1 MVIMDK
7 KSLEILTIPDSN
19 DMLIDNGSL
28 IAAAIAISPSPHQ
41 QKQIIRDL
49 TNNSISK
56 PGNLFFL
63 ISNSSITPLFLIDA
77 DGSLRWKKYTGF
89 GAYPDDEV
97 LPEPHLIISDAAD
110 RPGPIDNSN
119 IVATGS
125 NSEGEDFQ
133 LLDNLEEERDYVV
146 VSQDVWEKLFEWYKG
161 GPVLPSKMISVGVG
175 QELVVEVYPLC
186 LKLIDA
192 RDGSESTIRLSKK
205 ASLHELHERVCS
217 LKRTDTRKVR
227 IWDYFN
233 KRKQTLLEDST
244 KTLEK
249 SDLQMNQS
257 ILLEVQVD
265 GILPTASS
273 SLSWYIVLDKESLL
287 ILLEVQVDGILPTGF
302 DMDSTRNEIK
312 ICVNVSALARPFFL
326 LGFEPSDTVRIVK
339 IRVNDL
345 IFKTPIQ
352 ENFLP
357 FHPATREMVSSDG
370 IVFGDDQTLASLYET
385 CCSNVLTFKFSVS
398 IKTTANVILLAPNPE
413 IFTHLVVLNRKCEYL
428 VLHVCWDMQS
438 YVFLRTVRASY
449 PNIPIV
455 AVTDL
460 DPHHL
465 DLLTFLDTPP
475 DYLLFCY
482 GWDLSEDFDEDY
494 ITDNDF
500 VNIEW
505 LGLCPNDCEALHF
518 DDDARPAPLPGFE
531 EVIRMLRVNPYLRR
545 KEDWLAALDW
555 LDLYG
560 KSVSFR
566 LGGDFVSRK
575 LSKKD
580 WV

>member
-1 MVIMDK
+1 M
-7 KSLEILTIPDSN
+7 
-19 DMLIDNGSL
+19 
-28 IAAAIAISPSPHQ
+28 Q
-41 QKQIIRDL
+41 
-49 TNNSISK
+49 
-56 PGNLFFL
+56 
-63 ISNSSITPLFLIDA
+63 
-77 DGSLRWKKYTGF
+77 
-89 GAYPDDEV
+89 
-97 LPEPHLIISDAAD
+97 
-110 RPGPIDNSN
+110 
-119 IVATGS
+119 
-125 NSEGEDFQ
+125 
-133 LLDNLEEERDYVV
+133 
-146 VSQDVWEKLFEWYKG
+146 
-161 GPVLPSKMISVGVG
+161 
-175 QELVVEVYPLC
+175 
-186 LKLIDA
+186 
-192 RDGSESTIRLSKK
+192 
-205 ASLHELHERVCS
+205 
-217 LKRTDTRKVR
+217 
-227 IWDYFN
+227 
-233 KRKQTLLEDST
+233 
-244 KTLEK
+244 
-249 SDLQMNQS
+249 
-257 ILLEVQVD
+257 
-265 GILPTASS
+265 
-273 SLSWYIVLDKESLL
+273 

-312 ICVNVSALARPFFL
+312 ICVNVSALARPLFL

-357 FHPATREMVSSDG
+357 FHPATREMVSSYG

-385 CCSNVLTFKFSVS
+385 SCSNGDNFITMYYIRDPDIKGTPEAEEHFYFLRLTKCARFIEEPHEDKDRFMQRVCPEDEDKHEDGDGDEDGDEDEDEDEDKKPNPCSIAKRPKTIHGPLPLVDSGGLGTNGSYELFDSKNKIIPLCSFKFSVS

-413 IFTHLVVLNRKCEYL
+413 IFTHLVVLNSKCEYL

-455 AVTDL
+455 AITDL

>member
-63 ISNSSITPLFLIDA
+63 ISN
-77 DGSLRWKKYTGF
+77 R
-89 GAYPDDEV
+89 
-97 LPEPHLIISDAAD
+97 
-110 RPGPIDNSN
+110 
-119 IVATGS
+119 
-125 NSEGEDFQ
+125 
-133 LLDNLEEERDYVV
+133 
-146 VSQDVWEKLFEWYKG
+146 YKG

-265 GILPTASS
+265 GILPT
-273 SLSWYIVLDKESLL
+273 
-287 ILLEVQVDGILPTGF
+287 GF

-385 CCSNVLTFKFSVS
+385 CCSNGDNFITMYYIRDPDIKGTPEAEEHFYFLRLTKCARFIEEPHEDKDRFMQRVCPEDGDEDGDEAETKTKTQTKTKTETETKTKTKTKTRSPTHAQLQRGQKLFMGRSHCFKFAVS

-413 IFTHLVVLNRKCEYL
+413 IFTHLVVLNSKCEYL

-465 DLLTFLDTPP
+465 YLLTFLDTPP

-505 LGLCPNDCEALHF
+505 LGLCPNDFEALHF
-518 DDDARPAPLPGFE
+518 DDDARPSPLPGFE

-566 LGGDFVSRK
+566 LGDDFVSRK